1 MSIFLHFSCPEFD
14 LMSMTESATL
24 IVNLKL
30 TPDNLDK
37 FQLPDLLEEG
47 ISIASLAKVI
57 LDPDI
62 QNVINV
68 QNEAPDE
75 IFSITKVS
83 LVLFVVETS

>member
-1 MSIFLHFSCPEFD
+1 MSIFLLFSCPEFD

>member
-1 MSIFLHFSCPEFD
+1 
-14 LMSMTESATL
+14 MSMTESATL

-30 TPDNLDK
+30 MPDNLDK

>member
-1 MSIFLHFSCPEFD
+1 MSIFLLFSCPEFD

-83 LVLFVVETS
+83 LMLFVVETS

>member
-1 MSIFLHFSCPEFD
+1 MSIFLLFSCPEFD

-30 TPDNLDK
+30 KPDNLDK